1 MNTRDSHLPR
11 ALKLDAFLAMQCL
24 GDKILAAVKSSV
36 TFMTTRSTWLPPRL
50 SLVAAIMVDGSVKW
64 RGVSITYTAVRDADA
79 SAERDGRVDGISRHG
94 IGGDTGRSLPF
105 RRGVTGPGLV
115 TLVRA
120 VVDRTGSPAARH
132 SAAEARQS

>member
-1 MNTRDSHLPR
+1 MDTRDSHQPR

-50 SLVAAIMVDGSVKW
+50 PLVAAIMLNGSVKW

-79 SAERDGRVDGISRHG
+79 SAERDGRADAISRHG
-94 IGGDTGRSLPF
+94 KGVLVGRRNGGTQKKIEGE
-105 RRGVTGPGLV
+105 
-115 TLVRA
+115 
-120 VVDRTGSPAARH
+120 
-132 SAAEARQS
+132 EASKL